1 MRFRVDASLPG
12 AVAPT
17 LMALGHDALD
27 VRAIGLAAAADRQ
40 IAELAKAQNRCILTR
55 DFDFADIREYPPAD
69 YFGVVVFAA
78 PEGASRS
85 IVMAMVERAMSDEEL
100 LAILTGRLVVVEPAR
115 VRIRPAP

>member
-1 MRFRVDASLPG
+1 MPG

-17 LMALGHDALD
+17 LLAIGHDAVD
-27 VRAIGLAAAADRQ
+27 VRAIGLAAAADQQ
-40 IAELAKAQNRCILTR
+40 IAELAKVQKRCVLTR

-69 YFGVVVFAA
+69 YFGLVVSAA

-85 IVMAMVERAMSDEEL
+85 IVLAMVERAMSDEEL
-100 LAILTGRLVVVEPAR
+100 LAILTGRRVVVEPAR